1 MSAWLGDGFTNSEV
15 AIEMWVTNRAPDDNA
30 QPPLQ
35 KMKCF
40 DEHIHTNQQI
50 TVNEMHAEYDVG
62 VH

>member
-1 MSAWLGDGFTNSEV
+1 M
-15 AIEMWVTNRAPDDNA
+15 TNRAPDDNA